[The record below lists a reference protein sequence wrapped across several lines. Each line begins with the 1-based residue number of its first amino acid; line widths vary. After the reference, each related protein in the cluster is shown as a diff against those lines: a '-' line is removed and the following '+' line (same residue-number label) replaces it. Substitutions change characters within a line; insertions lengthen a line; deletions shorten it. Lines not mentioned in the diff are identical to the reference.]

1 MVSIVLYGLPVLI
14 VAMTIIVL
22 WYKGK
27 IETFGELLLWVF
39 GMVIPVINILISMFV
54 WLYLMDV
61 NRKFLD
67 SVININ
73 IKRKLKETKEEQ
85 NTDK

>member
-22 WYKGK
+22 WYKGE

-67 SVININ
+67 SIININ
-73 IKRKLKETKEEQ
+73 IKRKPKETKEEQ
-85 NTDK
+85 NTDE

>member
-1 MVSIVLYGLPVLI
+1 MFAIVLYGLPVLI

-85 NTDK
+85 NTDE